1 MSLYRH
7 LIRPAY
13 EECECNGPVKV
24 LVAGGKV
31 LADPEWIDPLPIE
44 RTLQKELFTPAR
56 PDMHKREKE
65 AKAAEREARRKGL
78 IL

>member
-1 MSLYRH
+1 MSQYKPLIQPLHQPHERH
-7 LIRPAY
+7 GR
-13 EECECNGPVKV
+13 VKV
-24 LVAGGKV
+24 LVVGGVK
-31 LADPEWIDPLPIE
+31 LPEPEWIDPPPIE

>member
-1 MSLYRH
+1 M
-7 LIRPAY
+7 
-13 EECECNGPVKV
+13 KV

-31 LADPEWIDPLPIE
+31 LDKPQWIDPPPIE

-56 PDMHKREKE
+56 KDVFRQQKE
-65 AKAAEREARRKGL
+65 AEAAEKEARRKGL